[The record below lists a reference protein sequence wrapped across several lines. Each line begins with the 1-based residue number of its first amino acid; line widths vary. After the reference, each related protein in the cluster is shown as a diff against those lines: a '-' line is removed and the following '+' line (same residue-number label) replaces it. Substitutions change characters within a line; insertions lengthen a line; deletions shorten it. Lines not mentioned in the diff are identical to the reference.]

1 MSTLTCAIQFG
12 SNRIMAI
19 AALKDMKTGTLSNI
33 QIESESARD
42 CVSYGYVS
50 NVEQAAMHIRSII
63 QKLSN
68 RMRASITSAHVGAGG
83 LSLHSLVQ
91 QPTVQIPD
99 YDVLDSTPFGEGQY
113 QLIVGQK
120 RIRQRIQAAM
130 DRAGIHINSFIVLPK
145 ATACIL
151 TTDMRQRGCV
161 LVDMGAAT
169 TTVAIYYQNQ
179 LHHLAVIPMGGDNV
193 TLDIQSSGCS
203 FDEAERNKTDWSDVS
218 QATPTESTSSNAS
231 GNALFAD
238 KTLSMPLSKLNTIA
252 LCRYEEIAA
261 NILHQI
267 EISGLQ
273 DKLEAGCILTGGA
286 AQQNGIA
293 SLIRRRLNVARIEV
307 RAYREA
313 AMLNSE
319 RKPHL
324 TNALALLNFCT
335 EDCQAP
341 VKPAAPTTAAPT
353 AAATNQPTT
362 AAKPKDGQLDLE
374 IPDDLEPESTATP
387 KVNNR
392 PMRDMVSRFLRD
404 LITGQDD
411 TPIQPKRK

>member
-19 AALKDMKTGTLSNI
+19 AAMKNMQSGTLSNI

-42 CVSYGYVS
+42 CVSYGCVS

-68 RMRASITSAHVGAGG
+68 RMRATITSAHVGAGG

-99 YDVLDSTPFGEGQY
+99 YDVLDASPLSEGQY

-130 DRAGIHINSFIVLPK
+130 DRAGVHLNSFIVLPK

-151 TTDMRQRGCV
+151 SPDMRQRGCV

-179 LHHLAVIPMGGDNV
+179 LRHLAVIPMGGDNV
-193 TLDIQSSGCS
+193 TLDIQSSGCT

-218 QATPTESTSSNAS
+218 QETPTESATSNAS

-252 LCRYEEIAA
+252 LCRYEEIAD
-261 NILHQI
+261 NIRHQI

-273 DKLEAGCILTGGA
+273 DHLEAGCILTGGA
-286 AQQNGIA
+286 AQQNGLA
-293 SLIRRRLNVARIEV
+293 TLIRRRLNVARIEV
-307 RAYREA
+307 RAYRET

-324 TNALALLNFCT
+324 TNALALLTFCT
-335 EDCQAP
+335 DDCQAP
-341 VKPAAPTTAAPT
+341 VKPAATGTPAPT
-353 AAATNQPTT
+353 STPAQPAAQKAN
-362 AAKPKDGQLDLE
+362 DGQLNLDL
-374 IPDDLEPESTATP
+374 PDDPEPEDPNKDKDNSHP
-387 KVNNR
+387 VR
-392 PMRDMVSRFLRD
+392 GIVSRFLRD

-411 TPIQPKRK
+411 TPKQSNRK

>member
-1 MSTLTCAIQFG
+1 MSTLTCAIQIG

-19 AALKDMKTGTLSNI
+19 AAMKNMQTGTLSNI

-42 CVSYGYVS
+42 CVSYGCVS

-68 RMRASITSAHVGAGG
+68 RMRATITSAHVGAGG
-83 LSLHSLVQ
+83 MSLHSLVQ

-99 YDVLDSTPFGEGQY
+99 YDVLDSSPLDEGQY

-130 DRAGIHINSFIVLPK
+130 DRAGIHLNSFVVLPK

-151 TTDMRQRGCV
+151 TPDMRQRGCV

-169 TTVAIYYQNQ
+169 TTIAIYYQNQ
-179 LHHLAVIPMGGDNV
+179 LRHLAVIPMGGDNV
-193 TLDIQSSGCS
+193 TLDIQSSGCT

-218 QATPTESTSSNAS
+218 QETPTDTATTSAS

-252 LCRYEEIAA
+252 LCRYEEIAD
-261 NILHQI
+261 NIRHQI

-273 DKLEAGCILTGGA
+273 DRLEAGCILTGGA
-286 AQQNGIA
+286 AQQNGLT

-335 EDCQAP
+335 DDCQAP
-341 VKPAAPTTAAPT
+341 FKPVAPTPATPAATTAQP
-353 AAATNQPTT
+353 AA
-362 AAKPKDGQLDLE
+362 AAKPNDGQLDLE
-374 IPDDLEPESTATP
+374 IPDAPEPETTEP
-387 KVNNR
+387 DKEDQHPVR
-392 PMRDMVSRFLRD
+392 GMVSRFFRD

-411 TPIQPKRK
+411 TPKQTKRK

>member
-19 AALKDMKTGTLSNI
+19 AAMKDMKTGTLSNI

-42 CVSYGYVS
+42 CICYGCVS

-63 QKLSN
+63 QKLGN
-68 RMRASITSAHVGAGG
+68 RMRATITSAHVGAGG
-83 LSLHSLVQ
+83 MSLHSLVQ
-91 QPTVQIPD
+91 QPTVQIPE
-99 YDVLDSTPFGEGQY
+99 YDVLDSTPLSEGQY

-130 DRAGIHINSFIVLPK
+130 DRAGVQLNSFIVLPK

-151 TTDMRQRGCV
+151 TPEMRQRGCV
-161 LVDMGAAT
+161 LIDMGATT
-169 TTVAIYYQNQ
+169 TTVSIYHQDQ
-179 LHHLAVIPMGGDNV
+179 LRHLAVIPMGGDNV
-193 TLDIQSSGCS
+193 TIDIQSSGCT
-203 FDEAERNKTDWSDVS
+203 FEEAERNKTDWSDVS
-218 QATPTESTSSNAS
+218 QETPTDSATSGTS

-261 NILHQI
+261 NIRRQI

-286 AQQNGIA
+286 AVQRGLL
-293 SLIRRRLNVARIEV
+293 SLLRRRLNVSRIEM
-307 RAYREA
+307 RAYHEA
-313 AMLNSE
+313 TLLSSE
-319 RKPHL
+319 RRPHL
-324 TNALALLNFCT
+324 ANTLALLNFCT
-335 EDCQAP
+335 EDCQATI
-341 VKPAAPTTAAPT
+341 KPAAPVAPSTPTPAPAAQSAAP
-353 AAATNQPTT
+353 QPT
-362 AAKPKDGQLDLE
+362 DGQLNLD
-374 IPDDLEPESTATP
+374 IPDDPEPASKPEPGSHP
-387 KVNNR
+387 VR
-392 PMRDMVSRFLRD
+392 GMVSRFLRD

-411 TPIQPKRK
+411 TPTTHKRK